1 MYLFSVCTNITEVK
15 SPIAEAISKGAKVGR
30 VISQAIQTI
39 FDLFFFQNAYLNLG
53 NYSWLFSCHFGNQ
66 KLVLVTLCQNA

>member
-15 SPIAEAISKGAKVGR
+15 SPIAEAISKGAKMGR

-39 FDLFFFQNAYLNLG
+39 FVLFFFLKRIPKPRQL
-53 NYSWLFSCHFGNQ
+53 
-66 KLVLVTLCQNA
+66 LVAIFLSLW

>member
-15 SPIAEAISKGAKVGR
+15 PPIAEAISKGAKVGR

-39 FDLFFFQNAYLNLG
+39 FVLFFF
-53 NYSWLFSCHFGNQ
+53 
-66 KLVLVTLCQNA
+66 